1 MSREPLRSRREQTT
15 RDPRRTPI
23 ERRAYQTVAALHPP
37 SHTQPSR
44 ADLTWRDR
52 LARLTAGWDYPL
64 LAILAIMLAYGLV
77 MVFSASYATWGVT
90 LFLKQIQW
98 IGIGLVGM
106 VAAASIPIRLWQRLA
121 IPVMLVAVIALA
133 AVLFFGDYRFGSRR
147 TFSGSIQPS
156 EFTKLAVILYVATW
170 VTSKGRALA
179 DTRVGLIPFAI
190 LMGLVASLIALEPNM
205 STTIVVLSIG
215 IVIFFVG
222 GADIKQLLVVGLIG
236 GVILGLLLWQTP
248 HAQERILAWWN
259 TLTDPE
265 LAPESTRRALELMQR
280 RDGLVPDATVW
291 NQKRLVALLWSDYLF
306 ANMGADLGPIGQL
319 AAVALYAALGYRCL
333 GIALRA
339 DGFGTLAIVGLLE
352 VSTDRLEAYGYRRI
366 QAAQRHRGFVVNH
379 KIRRLMREDDLQ
391 ARRRRR
397 YVSTTDGDH
406 ELPVFPNLV
415 KSIVPHGPNQLRV
428 AVIPYV
434 AMSVGFVYRSEVD
447 GRSARAP
454 HG

>member
-339 DGFGTLAIVGLLE
+339 DGFGTLAIVGITTWILTQAVMHIGTSIVLIPATGQTLPFMSYGGSAMIALLTAMGLVLRVAHE
-352 VSTDRLEAYGYRRI
+352 SPEKRSNNASFAVGRGYRRTRVPDPGRRERTE
-366 QAAQRHRGFVVNH
+366 ARGDT
-379 KIRRLMREDDLQ
+379 RRKPR
-391 ARRRRR
+391 
-397 YVSTTDGDH
+397 
-406 ELPVFPNLV
+406 
-415 KSIVPHGPNQLRV
+415 
-428 AVIPYV
+428 
-434 AMSVGFVYRSEVD
+434 
-447 GRSARAP
+447 
-454 HG
+454 